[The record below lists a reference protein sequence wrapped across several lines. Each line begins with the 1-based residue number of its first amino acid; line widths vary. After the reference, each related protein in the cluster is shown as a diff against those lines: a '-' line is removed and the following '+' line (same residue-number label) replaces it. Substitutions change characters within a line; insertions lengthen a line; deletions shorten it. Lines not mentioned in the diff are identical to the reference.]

1 MDASY
6 NRWSFGSYTSS
17 YNTFLTLTR
26 SCMAPHKLRKTKNSA
41 KHNPPEPPPQ
51 PDPQDNCLFLKL
63 PPELRR
69 MIYTYVF
76 ALGPGSSS
84 DSDIAVAALG
94 DRYYK
99 LSPSG
104 ALLRT
109 CRLLNTDAADMFARA
124 MRNLTLV
131 IDLSSAKR
139 RWSDIS
145 PVPKLN
151 DAHMSRIKR
160 LVVIT
165 CRYPSNKE

>member
-1 MDASY
+1 
-6 NRWSFGSYTSS
+6 
-17 YNTFLTLTR
+17 
-26 SCMAPHKLRKTKNSA
+26 
-41 KHNPPEPPPQ
+41 
-51 PDPQDNCLFLKL
+51 
-63 PPELRR
+63 

-76 ALGPGSSS
+76 ALGPESSFALGPESSS

-104 ALLRT
+104 ALLWT
-109 CRLLNTDAADMFARA
+109 CRLLNTDASDMFARA